1 MQQCVPP
8 HMHIEMLHSQMT
20 HVPLYVGVVDSSV
33 VQVVAERCDHQSQ
46 DLQIVQ
52 VILWGGGGIETTG
65 CEWWGLGGWLK

>member
-1 MQQCVPP
+1 
-8 HMHIEMLHSQMT
+8 MT

-52 VILWGGGGIETTG
+52 VILRGGGGIEMAG
-65 CEWWGLGGWLK
+65 WKWGGGAKYSPEVANRDSQSRQEPQNW

>member
-1 MQQCVPP
+1 
-8 HMHIEMLHSQMT
+8 MT

-52 VILWGGGGIETTG
+52 VILWGGGGIEMAGWT
-65 CEWWGLGGWLK
+65 WGGGAKYSPEVANRDSQSRQEPQNW